1 MLNNLPREKE
11 SASWLYVILCSL
23 VIFVTIPLA
32 RSMQK
37 FVKEDWGKEIFS
49 YVVFAVVILAGS

>member
-1 MLNNLPREKE
+1 MLNNPPKEKE
-11 SASWLYVILCSL
+11 RLYVILCSL
-23 VIFVTIPLA
+23 DIFVTIPLA

-37 FVKEDWGKEIFS
+37 FVKENWGKEIFS